1 MKKNKLKRI
10 SSRICGGGLLF
21 LSNISLISIGFSSWS
36 IGGAVSA
43 EAEIKVS
50 VDADVIDIN
59 SYINYENAEIFDFCR
74 DGVVK
79 DDVIIP
85 GKDSSGNAVN
95 NADIL
100 VTFKINLP
108 SQNDKI
114 SNHINKGADSFN
126 LETTFL
132 NKCASF
138 TNLFDQ
144 FLKSTS
150 LYMDQSS
157 GESNFN
163 IYPYEKSNESLNYS
177 TRFNISKGLDSSS
190 ISFKQKYTF
199 SFPSGDDF
207 YTQVFSKLNS
217 GRFGFSFKAEV
228 LL

>member
-1 MKKNKLKRI
+1 MKKNKLKKI
-10 SSRICGGGLLF
+10 SSRIFFGGVLF
-21 LSNISLISIGFSSWS
+21 LSNLSLISIGFSAWS
-36 IGGAVSA
+36 IVGAASA
-43 EAEIKVS
+43 EVEIKVS
-50 VDADVIDIN
+50 AADVIDIN

-85 GKDSSGNAVN
+85 GKDSSGNSVN

-126 LETTFL
+126 LKTTFL

-217 GRFGFSFKAEV
+217 GRFVFSFKAEV